1 MEIRI
6 RFFIFIGLTLV
17 CLFLNAQKN
26 EEKRYVIIGSVID
39 RITQQPISFAHIHI
53 PEKKMG
59 TASDL
64 YGSFNFEIGAIDTLN
79 ITAVG
84 YYSNVIILSD
94 SVFDGHIDLSIELIP
109 RVYELE
115 GVTISP
121 YLSYEEFKRTIL
133 NYEPSLEQR
142 IEEENLEIMARNLS
156 MLASKVN
163 ALNYHLLHRPNEIPI
178 LKTKGPVSALY
189 DLFSKEAKSDQKLL
203 KLIARDLQQELLEQH
218 QAEIKEKFNPTLVGS
233 LTGLSDQGQISEFMN
248 FCSFH
253 DDLILYTSDYHFYT
267 RIVACYQEYLI
278 EN

>member
-1 MEIRI
+1 MAMKTRIMLSFLLCLLLSNLYLAAQNEKVQIIIRGI
-6 RFFIFIGLTLV
+6 V
-17 CLFLNAQKN
+17 KDKN
-26 EEKRYVIIGSVID
+26 
-39 RITQQPISFAHIHI
+39 TQEPISFAHIHI
-53 PEKKMG
+53 PEKNMG

-94 SVFDGHIDLSIELIP
+94 SVSDGHIDLSIELIP

-115 GVTISP
+115 GVTIVP
-121 YLSYEEFKRTIL
+121 YLSYDEFKRAIL

-163 ALNYHLLHRPNEIPI
+163 VLNYLPNEVPT
-178 LKTKGPVSALY
+178 LKMKGPVSALY
-189 DLFSKEAKSDQKLL
+189 DLFSKEAKSERKLL
-203 KLIARDLQQELLEQH
+203 KLIARDLQQELLEKH
-218 QAEIKEKFNPTLVGS
+218 QAEIKEKFNPALVGS

-253 DDLILYTSDYHFYT
+253 DDLVLYTSDYHFYT
-267 RIVACYQEYLI
+267 RIVDCYQEYLL